1 MCGSGVKEV
10 NEDELKDGAIL
21 QNRSCTD
28 ICCIFIFAIFLV
40 GWIVVIA
47 VAFASGHPEYI
58 VRPTNYNGQICGINE
73 LANYSNYYVP
83 LPQRYT
89 YGFCVKT
96 CPGVLD
102 YVCNND
108 FEPLI
113 GDESVSVMN
122 TYYDHTSAQ
131 YFAGV
136 ALSVKCQST
145 SCTVQEKA
153 DLERYYG
160 LVAKSKQNKCFAAI
174 YTSGVTLYRCLPFGS
189 DNQNVTLME
198 QLNATLGDLS
208 GLADEYGVGSF
219 FTRGFSESKDSWVV
233 ILICC
238 LSCAIFALIWIFLLR
253 WILAPIVYLCVIAV
267 FGLLI
272 ALGYLSYRMQD
283 DYSNVTLPG
292 DTSSEDQATLWKVL
306 MYTSFALAAIY
317 FILMLWL
324 IKRIRIAII
333 IMEEASKAFLSNPG
347 MVIIPP
353 FTCIMLCGII
363 ALFVVVA
370 LYIQTI
376 GSLTVSSFQEGAIS
390 VFGAGAVNM
399 TEALASLGQ
408 AYYDSLTNATANTT
422 NASATNAT
430 TFDSSTAVKAMHAMN
445 FFMLLWSANFFLA
458 LGFFIMA
465 LVVCAWYFSATA
477 VEIDQYENNSGDNG
491 RLKYTNA
498 GTLCRAVCV
507 AFRYHLG
514 TLFFGSL
521 LIAIIQFIRAVML
534 YIEKNYLAKY
544 KDNSTVK
551 LIIYCINCWLA
562 CIERIIKIIS
572 YNAFIICAIKNQNFL
587 SSAADALAL
596 LTANIVRVAMLE
608 FLATAACFLI
618 KLFICCCNMI
628 LAYFLLQQTQLTND
642 TAIESGLFPLFFIL
656 IISFAIASLF
666 VNVFECCVDTILMCF
681 FVDEDSMKG
690 LFMPPSLAKLV
701 DKFTHIA
708 EAREKYE
715 QMVRDADKKASIDL

>member
-1 MCGSGVKEV
+1 MCGDSVKEV

-21 QNRSCTD
+21 TNRSCTD
-28 ICCIFIFAIFLV
+28 VCCILIFGVFVI

-47 VAFASGHPEYI
+47 VAFANGNPEYI
-58 VRPTNYNGQICGINE
+58 VRPTNYNGQICGIND
-73 LANYSNYYVP
+73 LSNFSNYYVP

-89 YGFCVKT
+89 YGFCVAT
-96 CPGVLD
+96 CPGILD

-108 FEPLI
+108 YEPKI

-122 TYYDHTSAQ
+122 TYYDHTSTE

-136 ALSVKCQST
+136 ALSVKCQS
-145 SCTVQEKA
+145 SCSTQEKA

-160 LVAKSKQNKCFAAI
+160 LVAKSKQNKCFAAV

-189 DNQNVTLME
+189 DNQNKTLVE
-198 QLNATLGDLS
+198 QMNATLGDLS
-208 GLADEYGVGSF
+208 SLADEYGVGSF

-253 WILAPIVYLCVIAV
+253 WILAPIVYLCIIAV
-267 FGLLI
+267 FLLFI
-272 ALGYLSYRMQD
+272 ALGYLSYRMMTDYQD
-283 DYSNVTLPG
+283 VTLPG

-317 FILMLWL
+317 LVVMLWL
-324 IKRIRIAII
+324 MKRIRIAII

-353 FTCIMLCGII
+353 FTCIFLLGIV
-363 ALFVVVA
+363 ALFVVVT

-376 GSLTVSSFQEGAIS
+376 GSLDASSFTEGAVS
-390 VFGAGAVNM
+390 VFGASAVNM
-399 TEALASLGQ
+399 SEAIATLGQ
-408 AYYDSLTNATANTT
+408 AYYDSLTNASST

-430 TFDSSTAVKAMHAMN
+430 TFNSDNAVKGMHAYN
-445 FFMLLWSANFFLA
+445 FFMLLWSANFILA

-477 VEIDQYENNSGDNG
+477 VEIDQYENNSGENG
-491 RLKYTNA
+491 RLKYTNP
-498 GTLCRAVCV
+498 GTLCRAICV

-521 LIAIIQFIRAVML
+521 LIAIIQFIRALML
-534 YIEKNYLAKY
+534 YIEKTYLKKY
-544 KDNSTVK
+544 EDNATIKVV
-551 LIIYCINCWLA
+551 IWCIHCWLA
-562 CIERIIKIIS
+562 CIERIVKIIS
-572 YNAFIICAIKNQNFL
+572 YNAFIICGIKSQGFL

-596 LTANIVRVAMLE
+596 LTANIIRVSMLE

-642 TAIESGLFPLFFIL
+642 TTIESGLFPLFFIL

-666 VNVFECCVDTILMCF
+666 VNVFEVCVDTILMCF
-681 FVDEDSMKG
+681 FVDEESMKG

-715 QMVRDADKKASIDL
+715 QMVRDADKKASVDL

>member
-1 MCGSGVKEV
+1 MCGESIKDVKE
-10 NEDELKDGAIL
+10 EELKDGAIL
-21 QNRSCTD
+21 ENRSCTD
-28 ICCIFIFAIFLV
+28 ILCVLIFGLFLV

-47 VAFASGHPEYI
+47 VAFANGNPEYI
-58 VRPTNYNGQICGINE
+58 IRPTNYRGEICGVNE
-73 LANYSNYYVP
+73 LSNYSNYYVP
-83 LPQRYT
+83 LPSRYT

-96 CPGVLD
+96 CPGILD

-108 FEPLI
+108 FEPKI

-145 SCTVQEKA
+145 SCTASETA

-160 LVAKSKQNKCFAAI
+160 LVAKSKQNKCFAAV

-189 DNQNVTLME
+189 DNQNATLVE
-198 QLNATLGDLS
+198 QMNATLGDLTS
-208 GLADEYGVGSF
+208 LADEYGVGSF
-219 FTRGFSESKDSWVV
+219 FSRGFSESKDAWVV

-253 WILAPIVYLCVIAV
+253 WVLAPVVYLCIIAV
-267 FGLLI
+267 FLLLI

-317 FILMLWL
+317 LIVMLWL
-324 IKRIRIAII
+324 LKRIRIAII

-347 MVIIPP
+347 MVFIPP
-353 FTCIMLCGII
+353 FTCVLLLGVV
-363 ALFVVVA
+363 ALFVVVT

-376 GSLTVSSFQEGAIS
+376 GELSSSAFTDGAIS
-390 VFGAGAVNM
+390 VFGASAVNM
-399 TEALASLGQ
+399 TEALVTLGS
-408 AYYDSLTNATANTT
+408 AYYDSLTNASTSNATT
-422 NASATNAT
+422 TNAT
-430 TFDSSTAVKAMHAMN
+430 TFDSDTAVKGMHAYN
-445 FFMLLWSANFFLA
+445 FFMLLWTANFFLA

-465 LVVCAWYFSATA
+465 LVVCSWYFSATA
-477 VEIDQYENNSGDNG
+477 VEIDQYENGIETG
-491 RLKYTNA
+491 KTKYTNP
-498 GTLCRAVCV
+498 GTLCRAICV

-521 LIAIIQFIRAVML
+521 LIAIIQFIRALML
-534 YIEKNYLAKY
+534 YIEKTYLEKY
-544 KDNSTVK
+544 KDNATIKVV
-551 LIIYCINCWLA
+551 IWCIHCWLA
-562 CIERIIKIIS
+562 CIERIVKIIS
-572 YNAFIICAIKNQNFL
+572 YNAFIICGIKNQGFL
-587 SSAADALAL
+587 SSAVDALTL
-596 LTANIVRVAMLE
+596 LTANIIRVSMLE

-618 KLFICCCNMI
+618 KVFICCCNMV
-628 LAYFLLQQTQLTND
+628 LAYILIQQTALTND
-642 TAIESGLFPLFFIL
+642 VEIESGLFPLFFIL
-656 IISFAIASLF
+656 LISFAIASLF
-666 VNVFECCVDTILMCF
+666 VNVFEVCVDTILMCF

-690 LFMPPSLAKLV
+690 MFMPPSLAKLV
-701 DKFTHIA
+701 DKFTQIA

-715 QMVRDADKKASIDL
+715 QMVREADKKAQVDL

>member
-1 MCGSGVKEV
+1 MCGGGVKEV

-28 ICCIFIFAIFLV
+28 ICCIFIFGIFLV

-47 VAFASGHPEYI
+47 VAFANGHPEYI
-58 VRPTNYNGQICGINE
+58 VRPTNYNGQICGVNE
-73 LANYSNYYVP
+73 LVNYSNYYVP

-89 YGFCVKT
+89 YGFCVAT
-96 CPGVLD
+96 CPGILD

-113 GDESVSVMN
+113 GDSSVSVMN
-122 TYYDHTSAQ
+122 TYYDHTSTQ
-131 YFAGV
+131 YLAGV
-136 ALSVKCQST
+136 ALSVQCQAT
-145 SCTVQEKA
+145 SCTAQENA
-153 DLERYYG
+153 TLQRYYG
-160 LVAKSKQNKCFAAI
+160 LIAKSKANKCFAAV
-174 YTSGVTLYRCLPFGS
+174 YVSGVTLYRCLPFGS
-189 DNQNVTLME
+189 DNQNATLMD
-198 QLNATLGDLS
+198 QMNATLGDLS
-208 GLADEYGVGSF
+208 SLADKYGVGSF

-267 FGLLI
+267 FLLLI
-272 ALGYLSYRMQD
+272 ALGYLSYRMQS
-283 DYSNVTLPG
+283 DYADVTLPG
-292 DTSSEDQATLWKVL
+292 DTNSEDQQTLWKVL
-306 MYTSFALAAIY
+306 MYTSFALAAVY
-317 FILMLWL
+317 LVLMLWL

-353 FTCIMLCGII
+353 FTCIMLLGII

-370 LYIQTI
+370 IYIQTI
-376 GSLTVSSFQEGAIS
+376 GSLTATSFEEGAIS
-390 VFGAGAVNM
+390 VFGASAVNM
-399 TEALASLGQ
+399 TEAAATLGQ
-408 AYYDSLTNATANTT
+408 AYYDSLINATNSSNT
-422 NASATNAT
+422 SATNAT
-430 TFDSSTAVKAMHAMN
+430 TFDSSTAVKGMHAMN
-445 FFMLLWSANFFLA
+445 FFMLLWTANFFLA

-477 VEIDQYENNSGDNG
+477 VEIDQYENNSGENG

-544 KDNSTVK
+544 KDNATVK

-572 YNAFIICAIKNQNFL
+572 YNAFIVCAIKNQNFL

-596 LTANIVRVAMLE
+596 LTANIIRVSMLE

-628 LAYFLLQQTQLTND
+628 LAYFLLQQSELTD
-642 TAIESGLFPLFFIL
+642 GTDIESGLFPLFFIL

-715 QMVRDADKKASIDL
+715 QMVRDADKKASVDL